1 MAKPPTK
8 PVNPALS
15 GLRKSVAMNPARKS
29 PHDTMA
35 LGPPC
40 EKAPS
45 FTPTKSYVA
54 NSAQKR
60 LSYDPAPKGGLGG
73 LTPAKPRKSL
83 NETTKSTSNRSAMKT
98 PNKSRAS
105 PGAALVAGHRPAN
118 SMSMP
123 VSYKTSPTDR
133 NKPQPS

>member
-35 LGPPC
+35 L
-40 EKAPS
+40 EQQSDKAPT
-45 FTPTKSYVA
+45 FTPSKSYVA

-60 LSYDPAPKGGLGG
+60 LSYENPAPKGGLGG
-73 LTPAKPRKSL
+73 QTPSKPRISY
-83 NETTKSTSNRSAMKT
+83 NETSNRSAMKT

-105 PGAALVAGHRPAN
+105 PAAALVAGHRPAN

-123 VSYKTSPTDR
+123 VSYKTSPADR